1 MSGISMGCKVS
12 LPCLRFLE
20 GGKEEEEQEE
30 PRQYSWDLARQTLD
44 LSQFTIDRS
53 ILANGCEIYT
63 CRWQMKNG
71 INNLLWF

>member
-1 MSGISMGCKVS
+1 M
-12 LPCLRFLE
+12 E

-53 ILANGCEIYT
+53 IMVIG
-63 CRWQMKNG
+63 M
-71 INNLLWF
+71 

>member
-1 MSGISMGCKVS
+1 MVTVVAQVS
-12 LPCLRFLE
+12 LPCLHHWLE
-20 GGKEEEEQEE
+20 GGKEEEVEE

-53 ILANGCEIYT
+53 ILANGCEMYT

-71 INNLLWF
+71 INNLLCF

>member
-12 LPCLRFLE
+12 LPCLRFME

-53 ILANGCEIYT
+53 ILANGCEMYT
-63 CRWQMKNG
+63 YMQMLN
-71 INNLLWF
+71 IAANWSLF